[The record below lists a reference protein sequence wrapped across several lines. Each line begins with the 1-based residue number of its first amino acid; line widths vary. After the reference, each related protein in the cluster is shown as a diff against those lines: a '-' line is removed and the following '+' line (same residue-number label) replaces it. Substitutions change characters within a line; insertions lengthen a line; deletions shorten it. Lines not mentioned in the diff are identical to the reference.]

1 MNKDAKEMKK
11 QIIAC
16 GLLSALFSANVLADA
31 TSDLQQRLNKVN
43 SFHAS
48 FTQKVT
54 DSNGSSVQDGEGEL
68 WVKRPDLFNWHMTA
82 PDESVIISD
91 GKTLWFYNP
100 FVEQASATW
109 LKDATSNT
117 PFMLIARNQPSDW
130 RQYNIRQ
137 QGDNFELTPKNSDGN
152 LKQFTI
158 NVSPQGTINQFST
171 IEQDGQRSSYQLKSQ
186 QNGTISPDKFT
197 FTPPKG
203 VTVDDQRQ

>member
-1 MNKDAKEMKK
+1 MKK
-11 QIIAC
+11 IMLSC
-16 GLLSALFSANVLADA
+16 CLLAAFTSTSVLADA
-31 TSDLQQRLNKVN
+31 SSDLQQRLDKVK

-54 DSNGSSVQDGEGEL
+54 DASGQSVQEGEGEL

-82 PDESVIISD
+82 PDESILISD

-117 PFMLIARNQPSDW
+117 PFMLIARNQNSDW
-130 RQYNIRQ
+130 KQYNIRQ
-137 QGDNFELTPKNSDGN
+137 QGDSFELTPKSADGN

-158 NVSPQGTINQFST
+158 NVSTSGTIHQFSAV
-171 IEQDGQRSSYQLKSQ
+171 EQDGQRSSYALKSQ
-186 QNGTISPDKFT
+186 QNGAVSADKFQ